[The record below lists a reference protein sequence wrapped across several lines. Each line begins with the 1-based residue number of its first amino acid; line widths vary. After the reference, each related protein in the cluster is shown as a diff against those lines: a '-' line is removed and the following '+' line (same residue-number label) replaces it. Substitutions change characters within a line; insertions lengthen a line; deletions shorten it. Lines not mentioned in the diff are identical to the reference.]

1 MPNKQVN
8 RSKQRGAALVV
19 SLVILLVMTIIG
31 VTGMN
36 QSALETLMA
45 SNLQVQTQSLSSA
58 ENQLIAAEISLRD
71 IAITP
76 AAFINYDENI
86 NPILELLNAADA
98 NFDQDGEYT
107 NTYIEYIGPQTVSGE
122 SIVIG
127 NNTPIAGN
135 KIYLFRNTA
144 IHSNRDNG
152 ARRIV
157 QSVYAIEQDPASL
170 VNGDENG

>member
-1 MPNKQVN
+1 MPKQQTN
-8 RSKQRGAALVV
+8 RSKQQGAALVV

-58 ENQLIAAEISLRD
+58 ENQLTAAEISLRD

-76 AAFINYDENI
+76 VAFVDYDENI

-98 NFDQDGEYT
+98 NFDSDGEYT

-122 SIVIG
+122 SVVIG
-127 NNTPIAGN
+127 NNVPTAGGE
-135 KIYLFRNTA
+135 IYLFRNTA
-144 IHSNRDNG
+144 MHSNRDNG

-157 QSVYAIEQDPASL
+157 QSVYAIEQDPTTL
-170 VNGDENG
+170 NNGG